1 MLQESKGLSGRHVLV
16 VEDEYFIAAD
26 IVRTFR
32 ADGAE
37 IIGPVG
43 TVEDALELVFSTP
56 RIDGA
61 ILDINL
67 HGEMVYPVADELA
80 SRSIPFIFATGYDKT
95 VVPARYAAIKHC
107 EKPVTPQAIAKALY
121 G

>member
-1 MLQESKGLSGRHVLV
+1 MLQESKRLSGRRVLV

-37 IIGPVG
+37 IIGPAG
-43 TVEDALELVFSTP
+43 TVEDALELVHSTP

-67 HGEMVYPVADELA
+67 HGEMVYPVADALA
-80 SRSIPFIFATGYDKT
+80 KRSVPFIFATGYDKAA
-95 VVPARYAAIKHC
+95 VPERHAGIKHC
-107 EKPVTPQAIAKALY
+107 EKPVTPEAIARALY